1 MIKNIKIKNVIDIIE
16 NSKFME
22 PNKYI
27 HLKK

>member
-1 MIKNIKIKNVIDIIE
+1 MIKNIKIKNIIDIIE

-22 PNKYI
+22 PNKCS